1 MEKSTLSIKETL
13 SITFRTLKILF
24 HAAPGGIAFLGIL
37 STIAGVCPFLTL
49 ILSRAFLDSLARACG
64 QQAFEMKIIW
74 LLFFLFLTNMMLSV
88 VNNLSILLKSDV
100 SGRISLLVNAQVL
113 EKCVHLP
120 MSQYDNET
128 TYNRIRFTSEQT
140 SIRCTNLINTF
151 FSIVQC
157 LISFASVVCVLVSFN
172 GIIVIA
178 SVVASIPL
186 FFVNKYVSSFW
197 YKISVGRVEKQR
209 YSDVLR
215 DLMLRNDNI
224 KELKLFGSLS
234 YLKSRILNQQT
245 DFFREDQMNRKKFCK
260 IDTAQKAA
268 NDFVILLLK
277 LWIIIL
283 GIKQRATLGT
293 INLYTSSLDQIQSAI
308 FSFCTQLN
316 TFYEQALY
324 LESLF
329 DLFDMQTED
338 ENCGTPL
345 TEPIRTI
352 EFRHVYFSYPATNVY
367 ALKNVSF
374 VLDDRHTYALIGLNG
389 SGKTTLLKL
398 LMKLYKPTLGTILI
412 NGQDIEEIDTAGLR
426 KRISAIFQD
435 FIKYTAAGSADQ
447 RLKVHKVSGGCQLL
461 SDLNNAYGLNIYGTK
476 AGSVCDFYPVSG
488 NFNDALIDLLT
499 VDAANNLYRIKMI
512 NHNLYLTPASNS
524 SGAAL
529 TWENA
534 SNADNQ
540 IWQLCA
546 SQSSGGGS
554 TGGSTTITMP
564 VNANQNYSGNSSWII
579 NYGCAVCCGVDLAS
593 WKKNKSY
600 TISDFAN
607 YYDETNGYYWTG
619 PDNFSC
625 SDAIS
630 LASLNEAQT
639 IEKIRSYV
647 KNHIPVACHAVG
659 SGSRQHWFVAY
670 ELTGESGGTWA
681 TAGIKVLDPYNSN
694 SGSTEG
700 RRVTILEAM
709 QTSHVTLGVDR
720 IRIPN

>member
-1 MEKSTLSIKETL
+1 MAY
-13 SITFRTLKILF
+13 TF
-24 HAAPGGIAFLGIL
+24 
-37 STIAGVCPFLTL
+37 
-49 ILSRAFLDSLARACG
+49 
-64 QQAFEMKIIW
+64 
-74 LLFFLFLTNMMLSV
+74 
-88 VNNLSILLKSDV
+88 
-100 SGRISLLVNAQVL
+100 
-113 EKCVHLP
+113 
-120 MSQYDNET
+120 
-128 TYNRIRFTSEQT
+128 EQ
-140 SIRCTNLINTF
+140 SYYFRPYRGN
-151 FSIVQC
+151 
-157 LISFASVVCVLVSFN
+157 
-172 GIIVIA
+172 
-178 SVVASIPL
+178 
-186 FFVNKYVSSFW
+186 SSFW
-197 YKISVGRVEKQR
+197 LNR
-209 YSDVLR
+209 YG
-215 DLMLRNDNI
+215 N
-224 KELKLFGSLS
+224 GSIAS
-234 YLKSRILNQQT
+234 H
-245 DFFREDQMNRKKFCK
+245 
-260 IDTAQKAA
+260 QKA
-268 NDFVILLLK
+268 
-277 LWIIIL
+277 
-283 GIKQRATLGT
+283 TL
-293 INLYTSSLDQIQSAI
+293 
-308 FSFCTQLN
+308 
-316 TFYEQALY
+316 
-324 LESLF
+324 
-329 DLFDMQTED
+329 
-338 ENCGTPL
+338 
-345 TEPIRTI
+345 
-352 EFRHVYFSYPATNVY
+352 
-367 ALKNVSF
+367 
-374 VLDDRHTYALIGLNG
+374 
-389 SGKTTLLKL
+389 
-398 LMKLYKPTLGTILI
+398 
-412 NGQDIEEIDTAGLR
+412 
-426 KRISAIFQD
+426 
-435 FIKYTAAGSADQ
+435 YTAAGSADQ

-512 NHNLYLTPASNS
+512 THNLYLTPASNS

-607 YYDETNGYYWTG
+607 YYDEANGYYWTG

>member
-1 MEKSTLSIKETL
+1 MAY
-13 SITFRTLKILF
+13 TF
-24 HAAPGGIAFLGIL
+24 
-37 STIAGVCPFLTL
+37 
-49 ILSRAFLDSLARACG
+49 
-64 QQAFEMKIIW
+64 
-74 LLFFLFLTNMMLSV
+74 
-88 VNNLSILLKSDV
+88 
-100 SGRISLLVNAQVL
+100 
-113 EKCVHLP
+113 
-120 MSQYDNET
+120 
-128 TYNRIRFTSEQT
+128 EQ
-140 SIRCTNLINTF
+140 SYYFRPYRGN
-151 FSIVQC
+151 
-157 LISFASVVCVLVSFN
+157 
-172 GIIVIA
+172 
-178 SVVASIPL
+178 
-186 FFVNKYVSSFW
+186 SSFW
-197 YKISVGRVEKQR
+197 LNR
-209 YSDVLR
+209 YG
-215 DLMLRNDNI
+215 NDSI
-224 KELKLFGSLS
+224 ASH
-234 YLKSRILNQQT
+234 
-245 DFFREDQMNRKKFCK
+245 
-260 IDTAQKAA
+260 QKA
-268 NDFVILLLK
+268 
-277 LWIIIL
+277 
-283 GIKQRATLGT
+283 TL
-293 INLYTSSLDQIQSAI
+293 
-308 FSFCTQLN
+308 
-316 TFYEQALY
+316 
-324 LESLF
+324 
-329 DLFDMQTED
+329 
-338 ENCGTPL
+338 
-345 TEPIRTI
+345 
-352 EFRHVYFSYPATNVY
+352 
-367 ALKNVSF
+367 
-374 VLDDRHTYALIGLNG
+374 
-389 SGKTTLLKL
+389 
-398 LMKLYKPTLGTILI
+398 
-412 NGQDIEEIDTAGLR
+412 
-426 KRISAIFQD
+426 
-435 FIKYTAAGSADQ
+435 YTAAGSADQ

-607 YYDETNGYYWTG
+607 YYDEANGYYWTG

>member
-1 MEKSTLSIKETL
+1 MAY
-13 SITFRTLKILF
+13 TF
-24 HAAPGGIAFLGIL
+24 
-37 STIAGVCPFLTL
+37 
-49 ILSRAFLDSLARACG
+49 
-64 QQAFEMKIIW
+64 
-74 LLFFLFLTNMMLSV
+74 
-88 VNNLSILLKSDV
+88 
-100 SGRISLLVNAQVL
+100 
-113 EKCVHLP
+113 
-120 MSQYDNET
+120 
-128 TYNRIRFTSEQT
+128 EQ
-140 SIRCTNLINTF
+140 SYYFRPYRGN
-151 FSIVQC
+151 
-157 LISFASVVCVLVSFN
+157 
-172 GIIVIA
+172 
-178 SVVASIPL
+178 
-186 FFVNKYVSSFW
+186 SSFW
-197 YKISVGRVEKQR
+197 LNR
-209 YSDVLR
+209 YG
-215 DLMLRNDNI
+215 N
-224 KELKLFGSLS
+224 GSIAS
-234 YLKSRILNQQT
+234 H
-245 DFFREDQMNRKKFCK
+245 
-260 IDTAQKAA
+260 QKA
-268 NDFVILLLK
+268 
-277 LWIIIL
+277 
-283 GIKQRATLGT
+283 TL
-293 INLYTSSLDQIQSAI
+293 
-308 FSFCTQLN
+308 
-316 TFYEQALY
+316 
-324 LESLF
+324 
-329 DLFDMQTED
+329 
-338 ENCGTPL
+338 
-345 TEPIRTI
+345 
-352 EFRHVYFSYPATNVY
+352 
-367 ALKNVSF
+367 
-374 VLDDRHTYALIGLNG
+374 
-389 SGKTTLLKL
+389 
-398 LMKLYKPTLGTILI
+398 
-412 NGQDIEEIDTAGLR
+412 
-426 KRISAIFQD
+426 
-435 FIKYTAAGSADQ
+435 YTAAGSADQ

-607 YYDETNGYYWTG
+607 YYDEANGYYWTG

-659 SGSRQHWFVAY
+659 SGGRQHWFVAY
-670 ELTGESGGTWA
+670 KLTGESGGTWA

>member
-1 MEKSTLSIKETL
+1 MAY
-13 SITFRTLKILF
+13 TF
-24 HAAPGGIAFLGIL
+24 
-37 STIAGVCPFLTL
+37 
-49 ILSRAFLDSLARACG
+49 
-64 QQAFEMKIIW
+64 
-74 LLFFLFLTNMMLSV
+74 
-88 VNNLSILLKSDV
+88 
-100 SGRISLLVNAQVL
+100 
-113 EKCVHLP
+113 
-120 MSQYDNET
+120 
-128 TYNRIRFTSEQT
+128 EQ
-140 SIRCTNLINTF
+140 SYYFRPYRGN
-151 FSIVQC
+151 
-157 LISFASVVCVLVSFN
+157 
-172 GIIVIA
+172 
-178 SVVASIPL
+178 
-186 FFVNKYVSSFW
+186 SSFW
-197 YKISVGRVEKQR
+197 LNR
-209 YSDVLR
+209 YG
-215 DLMLRNDNI
+215 N
-224 KELKLFGSLS
+224 GSIAS
-234 YLKSRILNQQT
+234 H
-245 DFFREDQMNRKKFCK
+245 
-260 IDTAQKAA
+260 QKA
-268 NDFVILLLK
+268 
-277 LWIIIL
+277 
-283 GIKQRATLGT
+283 TL
-293 INLYTSSLDQIQSAI
+293 
-308 FSFCTQLN
+308 
-316 TFYEQALY
+316 
-324 LESLF
+324 
-329 DLFDMQTED
+329 
-338 ENCGTPL
+338 
-345 TEPIRTI
+345 
-352 EFRHVYFSYPATNVY
+352 
-367 ALKNVSF
+367 
-374 VLDDRHTYALIGLNG
+374 
-389 SGKTTLLKL
+389 
-398 LMKLYKPTLGTILI
+398 
-412 NGQDIEEIDTAGLR
+412 
-426 KRISAIFQD
+426 
-435 FIKYTAAGSADQ
+435 YTAAGSADQ

-524 SGAAL
+524 NGASL

-681 TAGIKVLDPYNSN
+681 TAGIKVLDPYNRN

>member
-1 MEKSTLSIKETL
+1 M
-13 SITFRTLKILF
+13 
-24 HAAPGGIAFLGIL
+24 AAG
-37 STIAGVCPFLTL
+37 
-49 ILSRAFLDSLARACG
+49 LAAC
-64 QQAFEMKIIW
+64 AI
-74 LLFFLFLTNMMLSV
+74 
-88 VNNLSILLKSDV
+88 
-100 SGRISLLVNAQVL
+100 
-113 EKCVHLP
+113 
-120 MSQYDNET
+120 
-128 TYNRIRFTSEQT
+128 
-140 SIRCTNLINTF
+140 
-151 FSIVQC
+151 
-157 LISFASVVCVLVSFN
+157 
-172 GIIVIA
+172 
-178 SVVASIPL
+178 
-186 FFVNKYVSSFW
+186 
-197 YKISVGRVEKQR
+197 
-209 YSDVLR
+209 
-215 DLMLRNDNI
+215 
-224 KELKLFGSLS
+224 
-234 YLKSRILNQQT
+234 
-245 DFFREDQMNRKKFCK
+245 FFR
-260 IDTAQKAA
+260 
-268 NDFVILLLK
+268 
-277 LWIIIL
+277 
-283 GIKQRATLGT
+283 
-293 INLYTSSLDQIQSAI
+293 
-308 FSFCTQLN
+308 
-316 TFYEQALY
+316 
-324 LESLF
+324 
-329 DLFDMQTED
+329 
-338 ENCGTPL
+338 
-345 TEPIRTI
+345 
-352 EFRHVYFSYPATNVY
+352 
-367 ALKNVSF
+367 
-374 VLDDRHTYALIGLNG
+374 
-389 SGKTTLLKL
+389 
-398 LMKLYKPTLGTILI
+398 
-412 NGQDIEEIDTAGLR
+412 
-426 KRISAIFQD
+426 
-435 FIKYTAAGSADQ
+435 
-447 RLKVHKVSGGCQLL
+447 
-461 SDLNNAYGLNIYGTK
+461 
-476 AGSVCDFYPVSG
+476 VSG
-488 NFNDALIDLLT
+488 NERDALIDLLLSMQH
-499 VDAANNLYRIKMI
+499 NLYRIKMI

-681 TAGIKVLDPYNSN
+681 TAGIKVLDPYNRN

>member
-1 MEKSTLSIKETL
+1 MAY
-13 SITFRTLKILF
+13 TF
-24 HAAPGGIAFLGIL
+24 
-37 STIAGVCPFLTL
+37 
-49 ILSRAFLDSLARACG
+49 
-64 QQAFEMKIIW
+64 
-74 LLFFLFLTNMMLSV
+74 
-88 VNNLSILLKSDV
+88 
-100 SGRISLLVNAQVL
+100 
-113 EKCVHLP
+113 
-120 MSQYDNET
+120 
-128 TYNRIRFTSEQT
+128 EQ
-140 SIRCTNLINTF
+140 SYYFRPYRGN
-151 FSIVQC
+151 
-157 LISFASVVCVLVSFN
+157 
-172 GIIVIA
+172 
-178 SVVASIPL
+178 
-186 FFVNKYVSSFW
+186 SSFW
-197 YKISVGRVEKQR
+197 LNR
-209 YSDVLR
+209 YG
-215 DLMLRNDNI
+215 N
-224 KELKLFGSLS
+224 GSIAS
-234 YLKSRILNQQT
+234 H
-245 DFFREDQMNRKKFCK
+245 
-260 IDTAQKAA
+260 QKA
-268 NDFVILLLK
+268 
-277 LWIIIL
+277 
-283 GIKQRATLGT
+283 TL
-293 INLYTSSLDQIQSAI
+293 
-308 FSFCTQLN
+308 
-316 TFYEQALY
+316 
-324 LESLF
+324 
-329 DLFDMQTED
+329 
-338 ENCGTPL
+338 
-345 TEPIRTI
+345 
-352 EFRHVYFSYPATNVY
+352 
-367 ALKNVSF
+367 
-374 VLDDRHTYALIGLNG
+374 
-389 SGKTTLLKL
+389 
-398 LMKLYKPTLGTILI
+398 
-412 NGQDIEEIDTAGLR
+412 
-426 KRISAIFQD
+426 
-435 FIKYTAAGSADQ
+435 YTAAGSADQ

-546 SQSSGGGS
+546 SQSRGGGS

-607 YYDETNGYYWTG
+607 YYDEANGYYWTG

>member
-1 MEKSTLSIKETL
+1 MAY
-13 SITFRTLKILF
+13 TF
-24 HAAPGGIAFLGIL
+24 
-37 STIAGVCPFLTL
+37 
-49 ILSRAFLDSLARACG
+49 
-64 QQAFEMKIIW
+64 
-74 LLFFLFLTNMMLSV
+74 
-88 VNNLSILLKSDV
+88 
-100 SGRISLLVNAQVL
+100 
-113 EKCVHLP
+113 
-120 MSQYDNET
+120 
-128 TYNRIRFTSEQT
+128 EQ
-140 SIRCTNLINTF
+140 SYYFRPYRGN
-151 FSIVQC
+151 
-157 LISFASVVCVLVSFN
+157 
-172 GIIVIA
+172 
-178 SVVASIPL
+178 
-186 FFVNKYVSSFW
+186 SSFW
-197 YKISVGRVEKQR
+197 LNR
-209 YSDVLR
+209 YG
-215 DLMLRNDNI
+215 N
-224 KELKLFGSLS
+224 GSIAS
-234 YLKSRILNQQT
+234 H
-245 DFFREDQMNRKKFCK
+245 
-260 IDTAQKAA
+260 QKA
-268 NDFVILLLK
+268 
-277 LWIIIL
+277 
-283 GIKQRATLGT
+283 TL
-293 INLYTSSLDQIQSAI
+293 
-308 FSFCTQLN
+308 
-316 TFYEQALY
+316 
-324 LESLF
+324 
-329 DLFDMQTED
+329 
-338 ENCGTPL
+338 
-345 TEPIRTI
+345 
-352 EFRHVYFSYPATNVY
+352 
-367 ALKNVSF
+367 
-374 VLDDRHTYALIGLNG
+374 
-389 SGKTTLLKL
+389 
-398 LMKLYKPTLGTILI
+398 
-412 NGQDIEEIDTAGLR
+412 
-426 KRISAIFQD
+426 
-435 FIKYTAAGSADQ
+435 YTAAGSADQ

-681 TAGIKVLDPYNSN
+681 TAGIKVLDPYNRN

-720 IRIPN
+720 IRNPN

>member
-1 MEKSTLSIKETL
+1 MAY
-13 SITFRTLKILF
+13 TF
-24 HAAPGGIAFLGIL
+24 
-37 STIAGVCPFLTL
+37 
-49 ILSRAFLDSLARACG
+49 
-64 QQAFEMKIIW
+64 
-74 LLFFLFLTNMMLSV
+74 
-88 VNNLSILLKSDV
+88 
-100 SGRISLLVNAQVL
+100 
-113 EKCVHLP
+113 
-120 MSQYDNET
+120 
-128 TYNRIRFTSEQT
+128 EQ
-140 SIRCTNLINTF
+140 SYYFRPYRGN
-151 FSIVQC
+151 
-157 LISFASVVCVLVSFN
+157 
-172 GIIVIA
+172 
-178 SVVASIPL
+178 
-186 FFVNKYVSSFW
+186 SSFW
-197 YKISVGRVEKQR
+197 LNR
-209 YSDVLR
+209 YG
-215 DLMLRNDNI
+215 N
-224 KELKLFGSLS
+224 GSIAS
-234 YLKSRILNQQT
+234 H
-245 DFFREDQMNRKKFCK
+245 
-260 IDTAQKAA
+260 QKA
-268 NDFVILLLK
+268 
-277 LWIIIL
+277 
-283 GIKQRATLGT
+283 TL
-293 INLYTSSLDQIQSAI
+293 
-308 FSFCTQLN
+308 
-316 TFYEQALY
+316 
-324 LESLF
+324 
-329 DLFDMQTED
+329 
-338 ENCGTPL
+338 
-345 TEPIRTI
+345 
-352 EFRHVYFSYPATNVY
+352 
-367 ALKNVSF
+367 
-374 VLDDRHTYALIGLNG
+374 
-389 SGKTTLLKL
+389 
-398 LMKLYKPTLGTILI
+398 
-412 NGQDIEEIDTAGLR
+412 
-426 KRISAIFQD
+426 
-435 FIKYTAAGSADQ
+435 YTAAGSADQ

-607 YYDETNGYYWTG
+607 YYDEANGYYWTG

-659 SGSRQHWFVAY
+659 TGNRQHGFVAY

-681 TAGIKVLDPYNSN
+681 TAGIKVLDPYN
-694 SGSTEG
+694 GDFDSTEG

>member
-1 MEKSTLSIKETL
+1 MAY
-13 SITFRTLKILF
+13 TF
-24 HAAPGGIAFLGIL
+24 
-37 STIAGVCPFLTL
+37 
-49 ILSRAFLDSLARACG
+49 
-64 QQAFEMKIIW
+64 
-74 LLFFLFLTNMMLSV
+74 
-88 VNNLSILLKSDV
+88 
-100 SGRISLLVNAQVL
+100 
-113 EKCVHLP
+113 
-120 MSQYDNET
+120 
-128 TYNRIRFTSEQT
+128 EQ
-140 SIRCTNLINTF
+140 SYYFRPYRGN
-151 FSIVQC
+151 
-157 LISFASVVCVLVSFN
+157 
-172 GIIVIA
+172 
-178 SVVASIPL
+178 
-186 FFVNKYVSSFW
+186 SSFW
-197 YKISVGRVEKQR
+197 LNR
-209 YSDVLR
+209 YG
-215 DLMLRNDNI
+215 N
-224 KELKLFGSLS
+224 GSIAS
-234 YLKSRILNQQT
+234 H
-245 DFFREDQMNRKKFCK
+245 
-260 IDTAQKAA
+260 QKA
-268 NDFVILLLK
+268 
-277 LWIIIL
+277 
-283 GIKQRATLGT
+283 T
-293 INLYTSSLDQIQSAI
+293 LYTA
-308 FSFCTQLN
+308 
-316 TFYEQALY
+316 
-324 LESLF
+324 
-329 DLFDMQTED
+329 
-338 ENCGTPL
+338 
-345 TEPIRTI
+345 
-352 EFRHVYFSYPATNVY
+352 V
-367 ALKNVSF
+367 
-374 VLDDRHTYALIGLNG
+374 
-389 SGKTTLLKL
+389 
-398 LMKLYKPTLGTILI
+398 
-412 NGQDIEEIDTAGLR
+412 
-426 KRISAIFQD
+426 
-435 FIKYTAAGSADQ
+435 GSADQ

-639 IEKIRSYV
+639 IETIRSYV

-681 TAGIKVLDPYNSN
+681 TAGIKVLDPYNRN

>member
-1 MEKSTLSIKETL
+1 MAY
-13 SITFRTLKILF
+13 TF
-24 HAAPGGIAFLGIL
+24 
-37 STIAGVCPFLTL
+37 
-49 ILSRAFLDSLARACG
+49 
-64 QQAFEMKIIW
+64 
-74 LLFFLFLTNMMLSV
+74 
-88 VNNLSILLKSDV
+88 
-100 SGRISLLVNAQVL
+100 
-113 EKCVHLP
+113 
-120 MSQYDNET
+120 
-128 TYNRIRFTSEQT
+128 EQ
-140 SIRCTNLINTF
+140 SYYFRPYRGN
-151 FSIVQC
+151 
-157 LISFASVVCVLVSFN
+157 
-172 GIIVIA
+172 
-178 SVVASIPL
+178 
-186 FFVNKYVSSFW
+186 SSFW
-197 YKISVGRVEKQR
+197 LNR
-209 YSDVLR
+209 YG
-215 DLMLRNDNI
+215 N
-224 KELKLFGSLS
+224 GSIAS
-234 YLKSRILNQQT
+234 H
-245 DFFREDQMNRKKFCK
+245 
-260 IDTAQKAA
+260 QKA
-268 NDFVILLLK
+268 
-277 LWIIIL
+277 
-283 GIKQRATLGT
+283 TL
-293 INLYTSSLDQIQSAI
+293 
-308 FSFCTQLN
+308 
-316 TFYEQALY
+316 
-324 LESLF
+324 
-329 DLFDMQTED
+329 
-338 ENCGTPL
+338 
-345 TEPIRTI
+345 
-352 EFRHVYFSYPATNVY
+352 
-367 ALKNVSF
+367 
-374 VLDDRHTYALIGLNG
+374 
-389 SGKTTLLKL
+389 
-398 LMKLYKPTLGTILI
+398 
-412 NGQDIEEIDTAGLR
+412 
-426 KRISAIFQD
+426 
-435 FIKYTAAGSADQ
+435 YTAAGSADQ

-476 AGSVCDFYPVSG
+476 AGSACDFYPVSG

-512 NHNLYLTPASNS
+512 NHTLYLTPASNS

-607 YYDETNGYYWTG
+607 YYDETNGDYWTG

-681 TAGIKVLDPYNSN
+681 TAGIKVLDPYNRN

>member
-1 MEKSTLSIKETL
+1 MAY
-13 SITFRTLKILF
+13 TFEQSYYFR
-24 HAAPGGIAFLGIL
+24 PYRGNSSFLL
-37 STIAGVCPFLTL
+37 
-49 ILSRAFLDSLARACG
+49 
-64 QQAFEMKIIW
+64 
-74 LLFFLFLTNMMLSV
+74 
-88 VNNLSILLKSDV
+88 
-100 SGRISLLVNAQVL
+100 
-113 EKCVHLP
+113 
-120 MSQYDNET
+120 
-128 TYNRIRFTSEQT
+128 NRYG
-140 SIRCTNLINTF
+140 
-151 FSIVQC
+151 
-157 LISFASVVCVLVSFN
+157 N
-172 GIIVIA
+172 GSIA
-178 SVVASIPL
+178 SH
-186 FFVNKYVSSFW
+186 
-197 YKISVGRVEKQR
+197 
-209 YSDVLR
+209 
-215 DLMLRNDNI
+215 
-224 KELKLFGSLS
+224 
-234 YLKSRILNQQT
+234 
-245 DFFREDQMNRKKFCK
+245 
-260 IDTAQKAA
+260 QKA
-268 NDFVILLLK
+268 
-277 LWIIIL
+277 
-283 GIKQRATLGT
+283 TL
-293 INLYTSSLDQIQSAI
+293 
-308 FSFCTQLN
+308 
-316 TFYEQALY
+316 
-324 LESLF
+324 
-329 DLFDMQTED
+329 
-338 ENCGTPL
+338 
-345 TEPIRTI
+345 
-352 EFRHVYFSYPATNVY
+352 
-367 ALKNVSF
+367 
-374 VLDDRHTYALIGLNG
+374 
-389 SGKTTLLKL
+389 
-398 LMKLYKPTLGTILI
+398 
-412 NGQDIEEIDTAGLR
+412 
-426 KRISAIFQD
+426 
-435 FIKYTAAGSADQ
+435 YTAAGSADQ

-512 NHNLYLTPASNS
+512 NHNLYLTSASNS
-524 SGAAL
+524 SGATL

-607 YYDETNGYYWTG
+607 YYDEANGYYWTG

>member
-1 MEKSTLSIKETL
+1 MAY
-13 SITFRTLKILF
+13 TF
-24 HAAPGGIAFLGIL
+24 
-37 STIAGVCPFLTL
+37 
-49 ILSRAFLDSLARACG
+49 
-64 QQAFEMKIIW
+64 
-74 LLFFLFLTNMMLSV
+74 
-88 VNNLSILLKSDV
+88 
-100 SGRISLLVNAQVL
+100 
-113 EKCVHLP
+113 
-120 MSQYDNET
+120 
-128 TYNRIRFTSEQT
+128 EQ
-140 SIRCTNLINTF
+140 SYYFRPYRGN
-151 FSIVQC
+151 
-157 LISFASVVCVLVSFN
+157 
-172 GIIVIA
+172 
-178 SVVASIPL
+178 
-186 FFVNKYVSSFW
+186 SSFW
-197 YKISVGRVEKQR
+197 LNR
-209 YSDVLR
+209 YG
-215 DLMLRNDNI
+215 N
-224 KELKLFGSLS
+224 GSIAS
-234 YLKSRILNQQT
+234 H
-245 DFFREDQMNRKKFCK
+245 
-260 IDTAQKAA
+260 QKA
-268 NDFVILLLK
+268 
-277 LWIIIL
+277 
-283 GIKQRATLGT
+283 TL
-293 INLYTSSLDQIQSAI
+293 
-308 FSFCTQLN
+308 
-316 TFYEQALY
+316 
-324 LESLF
+324 
-329 DLFDMQTED
+329 
-338 ENCGTPL
+338 
-345 TEPIRTI
+345 
-352 EFRHVYFSYPATNVY
+352 
-367 ALKNVSF
+367 
-374 VLDDRHTYALIGLNG
+374 
-389 SGKTTLLKL
+389 
-398 LMKLYKPTLGTILI
+398 
-412 NGQDIEEIDTAGLR
+412 
-426 KRISAIFQD
+426 
-435 FIKYTAAGSADQ
+435 YTAAGSADQ

-534 SNADNQ
+534 SKADNQ

-681 TAGIKVLDPYNSN
+681 TAGIKVLDPYNRN

>member
-1 MEKSTLSIKETL
+1 MAY
-13 SITFRTLKILF
+13 TF
-24 HAAPGGIAFLGIL
+24 
-37 STIAGVCPFLTL
+37 
-49 ILSRAFLDSLARACG
+49 
-64 QQAFEMKIIW
+64 
-74 LLFFLFLTNMMLSV
+74 
-88 VNNLSILLKSDV
+88 
-100 SGRISLLVNAQVL
+100 
-113 EKCVHLP
+113 
-120 MSQYDNET
+120 
-128 TYNRIRFTSEQT
+128 EQ
-140 SIRCTNLINTF
+140 SYYFRPYRGN
-151 FSIVQC
+151 
-157 LISFASVVCVLVSFN
+157 
-172 GIIVIA
+172 
-178 SVVASIPL
+178 
-186 FFVNKYVSSFW
+186 SSFW
-197 YKISVGRVEKQR
+197 LNR
-209 YSDVLR
+209 YG
-215 DLMLRNDNI
+215 N
-224 KELKLFGSLS
+224 GSIAS
-234 YLKSRILNQQT
+234 H
-245 DFFREDQMNRKKFCK
+245 
-260 IDTAQKAA
+260 QKA
-268 NDFVILLLK
+268 
-277 LWIIIL
+277 
-283 GIKQRATLGT
+283 TL
-293 INLYTSSLDQIQSAI
+293 
-308 FSFCTQLN
+308 
-316 TFYEQALY
+316 
-324 LESLF
+324 
-329 DLFDMQTED
+329 
-338 ENCGTPL
+338 
-345 TEPIRTI
+345 
-352 EFRHVYFSYPATNVY
+352 
-367 ALKNVSF
+367 
-374 VLDDRHTYALIGLNG
+374 
-389 SGKTTLLKL
+389 
-398 LMKLYKPTLGTILI
+398 
-412 NGQDIEEIDTAGLR
+412 
-426 KRISAIFQD
+426 
-435 FIKYTAAGSADQ
+435 YTAAGSADQ

-639 IEKIRSYV
+639 IEKIRSDV

-720 IRIPN
+720 IRIPTERLHPTR

>member
-1 MEKSTLSIKETL
+1 MAY
-13 SITFRTLKILF
+13 TF
-24 HAAPGGIAFLGIL
+24 
-37 STIAGVCPFLTL
+37 
-49 ILSRAFLDSLARACG
+49 
-64 QQAFEMKIIW
+64 
-74 LLFFLFLTNMMLSV
+74 
-88 VNNLSILLKSDV
+88 
-100 SGRISLLVNAQVL
+100 
-113 EKCVHLP
+113 
-120 MSQYDNET
+120 
-128 TYNRIRFTSEQT
+128 EQ
-140 SIRCTNLINTF
+140 SYYFRPYRGN
-151 FSIVQC
+151 
-157 LISFASVVCVLVSFN
+157 
-172 GIIVIA
+172 
-178 SVVASIPL
+178 
-186 FFVNKYVSSFW
+186 SSFW
-197 YKISVGRVEKQR
+197 LNR
-209 YSDVLR
+209 YG
-215 DLMLRNDNI
+215 N
-224 KELKLFGSLS
+224 GSIAS
-234 YLKSRILNQQT
+234 H
-245 DFFREDQMNRKKFCK
+245 
-260 IDTAQKAA
+260 QKA
-268 NDFVILLLK
+268 
-277 LWIIIL
+277 
-283 GIKQRATLGT
+283 TL
-293 INLYTSSLDQIQSAI
+293 
-308 FSFCTQLN
+308 
-316 TFYEQALY
+316 
-324 LESLF
+324 
-329 DLFDMQTED
+329 
-338 ENCGTPL
+338 
-345 TEPIRTI
+345 
-352 EFRHVYFSYPATNVY
+352 
-367 ALKNVSF
+367 
-374 VLDDRHTYALIGLNG
+374 
-389 SGKTTLLKL
+389 
-398 LMKLYKPTLGTILI
+398 
-412 NGQDIEEIDTAGLR
+412 
-426 KRISAIFQD
+426 
-435 FIKYTAAGSADQ
+435 YTAAGSADQ

-512 NHNLYLTPASNS
+512 NHNLYLTPSSNS

-659 SGSRQHWFVAY
+659 SGNRQHWFVAY

-681 TAGIKVLDPYNSN
+681 TAGIKVLDPYN
-694 SGSTEG
+694 GDFDSTEG

>member
-1 MEKSTLSIKETL
+1 MAY
-13 SITFRTLKILF
+13 TF
-24 HAAPGGIAFLGIL
+24 
-37 STIAGVCPFLTL
+37 
-49 ILSRAFLDSLARACG
+49 
-64 QQAFEMKIIW
+64 
-74 LLFFLFLTNMMLSV
+74 
-88 VNNLSILLKSDV
+88 
-100 SGRISLLVNAQVL
+100 
-113 EKCVHLP
+113 
-120 MSQYDNET
+120 
-128 TYNRIRFTSEQT
+128 EQ
-140 SIRCTNLINTF
+140 SYYFRPYRGN
-151 FSIVQC
+151 
-157 LISFASVVCVLVSFN
+157 
-172 GIIVIA
+172 
-178 SVVASIPL
+178 
-186 FFVNKYVSSFW
+186 SSFW
-197 YKISVGRVEKQR
+197 LNR
-209 YSDVLR
+209 YG
-215 DLMLRNDNI
+215 N
-224 KELKLFGSLS
+224 GSIAS
-234 YLKSRILNQQT
+234 H
-245 DFFREDQMNRKKFCK
+245 
-260 IDTAQKAA
+260 QKA
-268 NDFVILLLK
+268 
-277 LWIIIL
+277 
-283 GIKQRATLGT
+283 TL
-293 INLYTSSLDQIQSAI
+293 
-308 FSFCTQLN
+308 
-316 TFYEQALY
+316 
-324 LESLF
+324 
-329 DLFDMQTED
+329 
-338 ENCGTPL
+338 
-345 TEPIRTI
+345 
-352 EFRHVYFSYPATNVY
+352 
-367 ALKNVSF
+367 
-374 VLDDRHTYALIGLNG
+374 
-389 SGKTTLLKL
+389 
-398 LMKLYKPTLGTILI
+398 
-412 NGQDIEEIDTAGLR
+412 
-426 KRISAIFQD
+426 
-435 FIKYTAAGSADQ
+435 YTAAGSADQ

-554 TGGSTTITMP
+554 TGDSTTITMP

-607 YYDETNGYYWTG
+607 YYDEANGYYWTG

>member
-1 MEKSTLSIKETL
+1 MAY
-13 SITFRTLKILF
+13 TF
-24 HAAPGGIAFLGIL
+24 
-37 STIAGVCPFLTL
+37 
-49 ILSRAFLDSLARACG
+49 
-64 QQAFEMKIIW
+64 
-74 LLFFLFLTNMMLSV
+74 
-88 VNNLSILLKSDV
+88 
-100 SGRISLLVNAQVL
+100 
-113 EKCVHLP
+113 
-120 MSQYDNET
+120 
-128 TYNRIRFTSEQT
+128 EQ
-140 SIRCTNLINTF
+140 SYYFRPYRGN
-151 FSIVQC
+151 
-157 LISFASVVCVLVSFN
+157 
-172 GIIVIA
+172 
-178 SVVASIPL
+178 
-186 FFVNKYVSSFW
+186 SSFW
-197 YKISVGRVEKQR
+197 LNR
-209 YSDVLR
+209 YG
-215 DLMLRNDNI
+215 N
-224 KELKLFGSLS
+224 GSIAS
-234 YLKSRILNQQT
+234 H
-245 DFFREDQMNRKKFCK
+245 
-260 IDTAQKAA
+260 QKA
-268 NDFVILLLK
+268 
-277 LWIIIL
+277 
-283 GIKQRATLGT
+283 TL
-293 INLYTSSLDQIQSAI
+293 
-308 FSFCTQLN
+308 
-316 TFYEQALY
+316 
-324 LESLF
+324 
-329 DLFDMQTED
+329 
-338 ENCGTPL
+338 
-345 TEPIRTI
+345 
-352 EFRHVYFSYPATNVY
+352 
-367 ALKNVSF
+367 
-374 VLDDRHTYALIGLNG
+374 
-389 SGKTTLLKL
+389 
-398 LMKLYKPTLGTILI
+398 
-412 NGQDIEEIDTAGLR
+412 
-426 KRISAIFQD
+426 
-435 FIKYTAAGSADQ
+435 YTAAGSADQ

-579 NYGCAVCCGVDLAS
+579 NYGCAVCGGVDLAS

-681 TAGIKVLDPYNSN
+681 TAGIKVLDPYNRN

>member
-1 MEKSTLSIKETL
+1 MAY
-13 SITFRTLKILF
+13 TF
-24 HAAPGGIAFLGIL
+24 
-37 STIAGVCPFLTL
+37 
-49 ILSRAFLDSLARACG
+49 
-64 QQAFEMKIIW
+64 
-74 LLFFLFLTNMMLSV
+74 
-88 VNNLSILLKSDV
+88 
-100 SGRISLLVNAQVL
+100 
-113 EKCVHLP
+113 
-120 MSQYDNET
+120 
-128 TYNRIRFTSEQT
+128 EQ
-140 SIRCTNLINTF
+140 SYYFRPYRGN
-151 FSIVQC
+151 
-157 LISFASVVCVLVSFN
+157 
-172 GIIVIA
+172 
-178 SVVASIPL
+178 
-186 FFVNKYVSSFW
+186 SSFW
-197 YKISVGRVEKQR
+197 LNR
-209 YSDVLR
+209 YG
-215 DLMLRNDNI
+215 N
-224 KELKLFGSLS
+224 GSIAS
-234 YLKSRILNQQT
+234 H
-245 DFFREDQMNRKKFCK
+245 
-260 IDTAQKAA
+260 QKA
-268 NDFVILLLK
+268 
-277 LWIIIL
+277 
-283 GIKQRATLGT
+283 TL
-293 INLYTSSLDQIQSAI
+293 
-308 FSFCTQLN
+308 
-316 TFYEQALY
+316 
-324 LESLF
+324 
-329 DLFDMQTED
+329 
-338 ENCGTPL
+338 
-345 TEPIRTI
+345 
-352 EFRHVYFSYPATNVY
+352 H
-367 ALKNVSF
+367 
-374 VLDDRHTYALIGLNG
+374 
-389 SGKTTLLKL
+389 
-398 LMKLYKPTLGTILI
+398 
-412 NGQDIEEIDTAGLR
+412 
-426 KRISAIFQD
+426 
-435 FIKYTAAGSADQ
+435 TAAGSADQ

-681 TAGIKVLDPYNSN
+681 TAGIKVLDPYNRN

>member
-1 MEKSTLSIKETL
+1 MAY
-13 SITFRTLKILF
+13 TF
-24 HAAPGGIAFLGIL
+24 
-37 STIAGVCPFLTL
+37 
-49 ILSRAFLDSLARACG
+49 
-64 QQAFEMKIIW
+64 
-74 LLFFLFLTNMMLSV
+74 
-88 VNNLSILLKSDV
+88 
-100 SGRISLLVNAQVL
+100 
-113 EKCVHLP
+113 
-120 MSQYDNET
+120 
-128 TYNRIRFTSEQT
+128 EQ
-140 SIRCTNLINTF
+140 SYYFRPYRGN
-151 FSIVQC
+151 
-157 LISFASVVCVLVSFN
+157 
-172 GIIVIA
+172 
-178 SVVASIPL
+178 
-186 FFVNKYVSSFW
+186 SSFW
-197 YKISVGRVEKQR
+197 LNR
-209 YSDVLR
+209 YG
-215 DLMLRNDNI
+215 N
-224 KELKLFGSLS
+224 GSIAS
-234 YLKSRILNQQT
+234 H
-245 DFFREDQMNRKKFCK
+245 
-260 IDTAQKAA
+260 QKA
-268 NDFVILLLK
+268 
-277 LWIIIL
+277 
-283 GIKQRATLGT
+283 TL
-293 INLYTSSLDQIQSAI
+293 
-308 FSFCTQLN
+308 
-316 TFYEQALY
+316 
-324 LESLF
+324 
-329 DLFDMQTED
+329 
-338 ENCGTPL
+338 
-345 TEPIRTI
+345 
-352 EFRHVYFSYPATNVY
+352 
-367 ALKNVSF
+367 
-374 VLDDRHTYALIGLNG
+374 
-389 SGKTTLLKL
+389 
-398 LMKLYKPTLGTILI
+398 
-412 NGQDIEEIDTAGLR
+412 
-426 KRISAIFQD
+426 
-435 FIKYTAAGSADQ
+435 YTAAGSADQ

-564 VNANQNYSGNSSWII
+564 VNANQNYSENSSWII

-681 TAGIKVLDPYNSN
+681 TAGIKVLDPYNRN

>member
-1 MEKSTLSIKETL
+1 MAY
-13 SITFRTLKILF
+13 TF
-24 HAAPGGIAFLGIL
+24 
-37 STIAGVCPFLTL
+37 
-49 ILSRAFLDSLARACG
+49 
-64 QQAFEMKIIW
+64 
-74 LLFFLFLTNMMLSV
+74 
-88 VNNLSILLKSDV
+88 
-100 SGRISLLVNAQVL
+100 
-113 EKCVHLP
+113 
-120 MSQYDNET
+120 
-128 TYNRIRFTSEQT
+128 EQ
-140 SIRCTNLINTF
+140 SYYFRPYRGN
-151 FSIVQC
+151 
-157 LISFASVVCVLVSFN
+157 
-172 GIIVIA
+172 
-178 SVVASIPL
+178 
-186 FFVNKYVSSFW
+186 SSFW
-197 YKISVGRVEKQR
+197 LNR
-209 YSDVLR
+209 YG
-215 DLMLRNDNI
+215 N
-224 KELKLFGSLS
+224 GSIAS
-234 YLKSRILNQQT
+234 H
-245 DFFREDQMNRKKFCK
+245 
-260 IDTAQKAA
+260 QKA
-268 NDFVILLLK
+268 
-277 LWIIIL
+277 
-283 GIKQRATLGT
+283 TL
-293 INLYTSSLDQIQSAI
+293 
-308 FSFCTQLN
+308 
-316 TFYEQALY
+316 
-324 LESLF
+324 
-329 DLFDMQTED
+329 
-338 ENCGTPL
+338 
-345 TEPIRTI
+345 
-352 EFRHVYFSYPATNVY
+352 
-367 ALKNVSF
+367 
-374 VLDDRHTYALIGLNG
+374 
-389 SGKTTLLKL
+389 
-398 LMKLYKPTLGTILI
+398 
-412 NGQDIEEIDTAGLR
+412 
-426 KRISAIFQD
+426 
-435 FIKYTAAGSADQ
+435 YTAAGSADQ

-529 TWENA
+529 TWDNA
-534 SNADNQ
+534 SNADTQ

-607 YYDETNGYYWTG
+607 YYDEANGYYWTG

-681 TAGIKVLDPYNSN
+681 TAGIKVLDPYNRN

>member
-1 MEKSTLSIKETL
+1 MAY
-13 SITFRTLKILF
+13 TF
-24 HAAPGGIAFLGIL
+24 
-37 STIAGVCPFLTL
+37 
-49 ILSRAFLDSLARACG
+49 
-64 QQAFEMKIIW
+64 
-74 LLFFLFLTNMMLSV
+74 
-88 VNNLSILLKSDV
+88 
-100 SGRISLLVNAQVL
+100 
-113 EKCVHLP
+113 
-120 MSQYDNET
+120 
-128 TYNRIRFTSEQT
+128 EQ
-140 SIRCTNLINTF
+140 SYYFRPYRGN
-151 FSIVQC
+151 
-157 LISFASVVCVLVSFN
+157 
-172 GIIVIA
+172 
-178 SVVASIPL
+178 
-186 FFVNKYVSSFW
+186 SSFW
-197 YKISVGRVEKQR
+197 LNR
-209 YSDVLR
+209 YG
-215 DLMLRNDNI
+215 N
-224 KELKLFGSLS
+224 GSIAS
-234 YLKSRILNQQT
+234 H
-245 DFFREDQMNRKKFCK
+245 
-260 IDTAQKAA
+260 QKA
-268 NDFVILLLK
+268 
-277 LWIIIL
+277 
-283 GIKQRATLGT
+283 TL
-293 INLYTSSLDQIQSAI
+293 
-308 FSFCTQLN
+308 
-316 TFYEQALY
+316 
-324 LESLF
+324 
-329 DLFDMQTED
+329 
-338 ENCGTPL
+338 
-345 TEPIRTI
+345 
-352 EFRHVYFSYPATNVY
+352 
-367 ALKNVSF
+367 
-374 VLDDRHTYALIGLNG
+374 
-389 SGKTTLLKL
+389 
-398 LMKLYKPTLGTILI
+398 
-412 NGQDIEEIDTAGLR
+412 
-426 KRISAIFQD
+426 
-435 FIKYTAAGSADQ
+435 YTAAGSADQ

-619 PDNFSC
+619 PENFSF

-659 SGSRQHWFVAY
+659 TGNRQHWFVAY

-681 TAGIKVLDPYNSN
+681 TAGIKVLDPYN
-694 SGSTEG
+694 GDFDSTEG

>member
-1 MEKSTLSIKETL
+1 MAY
-13 SITFRTLKILF
+13 TF
-24 HAAPGGIAFLGIL
+24 
-37 STIAGVCPFLTL
+37 
-49 ILSRAFLDSLARACG
+49 
-64 QQAFEMKIIW
+64 
-74 LLFFLFLTNMMLSV
+74 
-88 VNNLSILLKSDV
+88 
-100 SGRISLLVNAQVL
+100 
-113 EKCVHLP
+113 
-120 MSQYDNET
+120 
-128 TYNRIRFTSEQT
+128 EQ
-140 SIRCTNLINTF
+140 SYYFRPYRGN
-151 FSIVQC
+151 
-157 LISFASVVCVLVSFN
+157 
-172 GIIVIA
+172 
-178 SVVASIPL
+178 
-186 FFVNKYVSSFW
+186 SSFW
-197 YKISVGRVEKQR
+197 LNR
-209 YSDVLR
+209 YG
-215 DLMLRNDNI
+215 N
-224 KELKLFGSLS
+224 GSIAS
-234 YLKSRILNQQT
+234 H
-245 DFFREDQMNRKKFCK
+245 
-260 IDTAQKAA
+260 QKA
-268 NDFVILLLK
+268 
-277 LWIIIL
+277 
-283 GIKQRATLGT
+283 TL
-293 INLYTSSLDQIQSAI
+293 
-308 FSFCTQLN
+308 
-316 TFYEQALY
+316 
-324 LESLF
+324 
-329 DLFDMQTED
+329 
-338 ENCGTPL
+338 
-345 TEPIRTI
+345 
-352 EFRHVYFSYPATNVY
+352 
-367 ALKNVSF
+367 
-374 VLDDRHTYALIGLNG
+374 
-389 SGKTTLLKL
+389 
-398 LMKLYKPTLGTILI
+398 
-412 NGQDIEEIDTAGLR
+412 
-426 KRISAIFQD
+426 
-435 FIKYTAAGSADQ
+435 YTAAGSADQ

-461 SDLNNAYGLNIYGTK
+461 SDLNNAYGLNTYGTK

-681 TAGIKVLDPYNSN
+681 TAGIKVLDPYNRN

>member
-1 MEKSTLSIKETL
+1 MAY
-13 SITFRTLKILF
+13 TF
-24 HAAPGGIAFLGIL
+24 
-37 STIAGVCPFLTL
+37 
-49 ILSRAFLDSLARACG
+49 
-64 QQAFEMKIIW
+64 
-74 LLFFLFLTNMMLSV
+74 
-88 VNNLSILLKSDV
+88 
-100 SGRISLLVNAQVL
+100 
-113 EKCVHLP
+113 
-120 MSQYDNET
+120 
-128 TYNRIRFTSEQT
+128 EQ
-140 SIRCTNLINTF
+140 SYYFRPYRGN
-151 FSIVQC
+151 
-157 LISFASVVCVLVSFN
+157 
-172 GIIVIA
+172 
-178 SVVASIPL
+178 
-186 FFVNKYVSSFW
+186 SSFW
-197 YKISVGRVEKQR
+197 LNR
-209 YSDVLR
+209 YG
-215 DLMLRNDNI
+215 N
-224 KELKLFGSLS
+224 GSIAS
-234 YLKSRILNQQT
+234 H
-245 DFFREDQMNRKKFCK
+245 
-260 IDTAQKAA
+260 QKA
-268 NDFVILLLK
+268 
-277 LWIIIL
+277 
-283 GIKQRATLGT
+283 TL
-293 INLYTSSLDQIQSAI
+293 
-308 FSFCTQLN
+308 
-316 TFYEQALY
+316 
-324 LESLF
+324 
-329 DLFDMQTED
+329 
-338 ENCGTPL
+338 
-345 TEPIRTI
+345 
-352 EFRHVYFSYPATNVY
+352 
-367 ALKNVSF
+367 
-374 VLDDRHTYALIGLNG
+374 
-389 SGKTTLLKL
+389 
-398 LMKLYKPTLGTILI
+398 
-412 NGQDIEEIDTAGLR
+412 
-426 KRISAIFQD
+426 
-435 FIKYTAAGSADQ
+435 YTAAGSADQ

-461 SDLNNAYGLNIYGTK
+461 SDLNNVYGLNIYGTK

-554 TGGSTTITMP
+554 MGGSTTITMP

-681 TAGIKVLDPYNSN
+681 TAGIKVLDPYNRN

>member
-1 MEKSTLSIKETL
+1 MAY
-13 SITFRTLKILF
+13 TF
-24 HAAPGGIAFLGIL
+24 
-37 STIAGVCPFLTL
+37 
-49 ILSRAFLDSLARACG
+49 
-64 QQAFEMKIIW
+64 
-74 LLFFLFLTNMMLSV
+74 
-88 VNNLSILLKSDV
+88 
-100 SGRISLLVNAQVL
+100 
-113 EKCVHLP
+113 
-120 MSQYDNET
+120 
-128 TYNRIRFTSEQT
+128 EQ
-140 SIRCTNLINTF
+140 SYYFRPYRGN
-151 FSIVQC
+151 
-157 LISFASVVCVLVSFN
+157 
-172 GIIVIA
+172 
-178 SVVASIPL
+178 
-186 FFVNKYVSSFW
+186 SSFW
-197 YKISVGRVEKQR
+197 LNR
-209 YSDVLR
+209 YG
-215 DLMLRNDNI
+215 N
-224 KELKLFGSLS
+224 GSIAS
-234 YLKSRILNQQT
+234 H
-245 DFFREDQMNRKKFCK
+245 
-260 IDTAQKAA
+260 QKA
-268 NDFVILLLK
+268 
-277 LWIIIL
+277 
-283 GIKQRATLGT
+283 TL
-293 INLYTSSLDQIQSAI
+293 
-308 FSFCTQLN
+308 
-316 TFYEQALY
+316 
-324 LESLF
+324 
-329 DLFDMQTED
+329 
-338 ENCGTPL
+338 
-345 TEPIRTI
+345 
-352 EFRHVYFSYPATNVY
+352 
-367 ALKNVSF
+367 
-374 VLDDRHTYALIGLNG
+374 
-389 SGKTTLLKL
+389 
-398 LMKLYKPTLGTILI
+398 
-412 NGQDIEEIDTAGLR
+412 
-426 KRISAIFQD
+426 
-435 FIKYTAAGSADQ
+435 YTAAGSADQ

-607 YYDETNGYYWTG
+607 YYDEDNGYYWTG

>member
-1 MEKSTLSIKETL
+1 MAY
-13 SITFRTLKILF
+13 TF
-24 HAAPGGIAFLGIL
+24 
-37 STIAGVCPFLTL
+37 
-49 ILSRAFLDSLARACG
+49 
-64 QQAFEMKIIW
+64 
-74 LLFFLFLTNMMLSV
+74 
-88 VNNLSILLKSDV
+88 
-100 SGRISLLVNAQVL
+100 
-113 EKCVHLP
+113 
-120 MSQYDNET
+120 
-128 TYNRIRFTSEQT
+128 EQ
-140 SIRCTNLINTF
+140 SYYFRPYRGN
-151 FSIVQC
+151 
-157 LISFASVVCVLVSFN
+157 
-172 GIIVIA
+172 
-178 SVVASIPL
+178 
-186 FFVNKYVSSFW
+186 SSFW
-197 YKISVGRVEKQR
+197 LNR
-209 YSDVLR
+209 YG
-215 DLMLRNDNI
+215 N
-224 KELKLFGSLS
+224 GSIAS
-234 YLKSRILNQQT
+234 H
-245 DFFREDQMNRKKFCK
+245 
-260 IDTAQKAA
+260 QKA
-268 NDFVILLLK
+268 
-277 LWIIIL
+277 
-283 GIKQRATLGT
+283 TL
-293 INLYTSSLDQIQSAI
+293 
-308 FSFCTQLN
+308 
-316 TFYEQALY
+316 
-324 LESLF
+324 
-329 DLFDMQTED
+329 
-338 ENCGTPL
+338 
-345 TEPIRTI
+345 
-352 EFRHVYFSYPATNVY
+352 
-367 ALKNVSF
+367 
-374 VLDDRHTYALIGLNG
+374 
-389 SGKTTLLKL
+389 
-398 LMKLYKPTLGTILI
+398 
-412 NGQDIEEIDTAGLR
+412 
-426 KRISAIFQD
+426 
-435 FIKYTAAGSADQ
+435 YTAAGSADQ

-524 SGAAL
+524 SCAAL

-564 VNANQNYSGNSSWII
+564 VNANQNYSGNNSWII

-681 TAGIKVLDPYNSN
+681 TAGIKVLDPYNRN

>member
-1 MEKSTLSIKETL
+1 MAY
-13 SITFRTLKILF
+13 TF
-24 HAAPGGIAFLGIL
+24 
-37 STIAGVCPFLTL
+37 
-49 ILSRAFLDSLARACG
+49 
-64 QQAFEMKIIW
+64 
-74 LLFFLFLTNMMLSV
+74 
-88 VNNLSILLKSDV
+88 
-100 SGRISLLVNAQVL
+100 
-113 EKCVHLP
+113 
-120 MSQYDNET
+120 
-128 TYNRIRFTSEQT
+128 EQ
-140 SIRCTNLINTF
+140 SYYFRPYRGN
-151 FSIVQC
+151 
-157 LISFASVVCVLVSFN
+157 
-172 GIIVIA
+172 
-178 SVVASIPL
+178 
-186 FFVNKYVSSFW
+186 SSFW
-197 YKISVGRVEKQR
+197 LNR
-209 YSDVLR
+209 YG
-215 DLMLRNDNI
+215 N
-224 KELKLFGSLS
+224 GSIAS
-234 YLKSRILNQQT
+234 H
-245 DFFREDQMNRKKFCK
+245 
-260 IDTAQKAA
+260 QKA
-268 NDFVILLLK
+268 
-277 LWIIIL
+277 
-283 GIKQRATLGT
+283 TL
-293 INLYTSSLDQIQSAI
+293 
-308 FSFCTQLN
+308 
-316 TFYEQALY
+316 
-324 LESLF
+324 
-329 DLFDMQTED
+329 
-338 ENCGTPL
+338 
-345 TEPIRTI
+345 
-352 EFRHVYFSYPATNVY
+352 
-367 ALKNVSF
+367 
-374 VLDDRHTYALIGLNG
+374 
-389 SGKTTLLKL
+389 
-398 LMKLYKPTLGTILI
+398 
-412 NGQDIEEIDTAGLR
+412 
-426 KRISAIFQD
+426 
-435 FIKYTAAGSADQ
+435 YTAAGSADQ

-619 PDNFSC
+619 PDNFSG

-681 TAGIKVLDPYNSN
+681 TAGIKVLDPYNRN